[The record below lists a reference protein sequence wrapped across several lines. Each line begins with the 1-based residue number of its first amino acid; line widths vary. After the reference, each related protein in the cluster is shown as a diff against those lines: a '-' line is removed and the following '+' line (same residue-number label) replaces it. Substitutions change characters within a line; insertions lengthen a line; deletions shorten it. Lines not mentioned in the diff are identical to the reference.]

1 MAYKGTDYYL
11 LDELLTEE
19 QRLIR
24 DTVRDFV
31 DREVI
36 PIIGEY
42 YMKGEFPKHLVP
54 MMAELGLLAPWL
66 PPEYGG
72 SGIDSVAYGLINME
86 LERGD
91 SAMRSF
97 VSVTSGLVAYPIYT
111 FGSEEQ
117 KRKYLP
123 KLTSGELI
131 GCYGLT
137 EPDAGSDPGS
147 MRTYA
152 KRDGNEWVLNGAK
165 MWITNANIADFAV
178 VYARDID
185 SGKILGFIVERDMKG
200 VSFPEIKG
208 KLSLRASATGEIVL
222 DDVRVPE
229 ANRLPGVESLRHP
242 LMCLTQAR
250 YGIAWGAVGAAMAC
264 YEEALQYAKERIQF
278 GKPIAR
284 YQLIQMYLVEMLNE
298 ITKAQLLVYRLAQL
312 KDSGKMRYPQVSL
325 AKMNNVRMAL
335 DICRRARSVLGANG
349 ISIEFNCMRHAA
361 NLEAV
366 YTYEGT
372 HEMQTLIVGRDITGI
387 EAFRC
392 D

>member
-1 MAYKGTDYYL
+1 MAYKGTDYYMI
-11 LDELLTEE
+11 DELLTEE

-31 DREVI
+31 DKEVI

-42 YMKGEFPKHLVP
+42 YMNGEFPKHLVP
-54 MMAELGLLAPWL
+54 QMAELGLLAPWL
-66 PPEYGG
+66 PSEYGG
-72 SGIDSVAYGLINME
+72 SEIDAIAYGLINME

-111 FGSEEQ
+111 FGSEDQ
-117 KRKYLP
+117 KKKYLP

-152 KRDGNEWVLNGAK
+152 KKDGNEWVLNGAK

-200 VSFPEIKG
+200 VSFPEITG

-222 DDVRVPE
+222 EDVRVPE
-229 ANRLPGVESLRHP
+229 ANRLPGVDSLRHP

-298 ITKAQLLVYRLAQL
+298 ITKAQLLVYRLGQL

-335 DICRRARSVLGANG
+335 NICRRARSVLGANG

-372 HEMQTLIVGRDITGI
+372 HEMQTLIVGRDITGV

>member
-72 SGIDSVAYGLINME
+72 SGIDSIAYGLINME

-117 KRKYLP
+117 RKKYLP

-152 KRDGNEWVLNGAK
+152 KKDGNEWVLNGAK

-200 VSFPEIKG
+200 VSFPEITG

-229 ANRLPGVESLRHP
+229 SNRLPGVDSLRHP

>member
-1 MAYKGTDYYL
+1 MAYKGTDYYMI
-11 LDELLTEE
+11 DELLTEE

-31 DREVI
+31 DKEVI
-36 PIIGEY
+36 PIIGDY

-54 MMAELGLLAPWL
+54 QMAELGLLAPWL
-66 PPEYGG
+66 PSEYGG
-72 SGIDSVAYGLINME
+72 SEIDAIAYGLINME

-117 KRKYLP
+117 KKKYLP

-152 KRDGNEWVLNGAK
+152 KKDGNEWVLNGAK

-178 VYARDID
+178 VYAKDID
-185 SGKILGFIVERDMKG
+185 SGKVLGFIVERDMKG
-200 VSFPEIKG
+200 VSFPEITG

-222 DDVRVPE
+222 EDVRVPE
-229 ANRLPGVESLRHP
+229 ANRLPGVDSLRHP

-298 ITKAQLLVYRLAQL
+298 ITKAQLLVYRLGQL
-312 KDSGKMRYPQVSL
+312 KNSGKMRYPQVSL

-335 DICRRARSVLGANG
+335 NICRRARSVLGANG

-372 HEMQTLIVGRDITGI
+372 HEMQTLIVGRDITGV

>member
-11 LDELLTEE
+11 IDELLTEE
-19 QRLIR
+19 QKIIR

-31 DREVI
+31 DKEVI

-66 PPEYGG
+66 PADYGG
-72 SGIDSVAYGLINME
+72 SEIDAIAYGLINME

-97 VSVTSGLVAYPIYT
+97 VSVTSGLVAYPIFT

-117 KRKYLP
+117 KKKYLP

-152 KRDGNEWVLNGAK
+152 KKDGNEWVLNGAK

-178 VYARDID
+178 VYARDKD

-200 VSFPEIKG
+200 VSFPEITG

-222 DDVRVPE
+222 EDVRVPE
-229 ANRLPGVESLRHP
+229 ANRLPGVDSLRHP

-264 YEEALQYAKERIQF
+264 FEEALQYAKERIQF

-298 ITKAQLLVYRLAQL
+298 ITKAQLLVYRLGQL
-312 KDSGKMRYPQVSL
+312 KNSGKMRYPQVSL

-335 DICRRARSVLGANG
+335 NICRRARSVLGANG
-349 ISIEFNCMRHAA
+349 ISIEFNCMRHAS

>member
-1 MAYKGTDYYL
+1 MAYKGTDYYMI
-11 LDELLTEE
+11 DELLTEE

-31 DREVI
+31 DKEVI

-42 YMKGEFPKHLVP
+42 YMNGEFPKHLVP
-54 MMAELGLLAPWL
+54 RMAELGLLAPWL
-66 PPEYGG
+66 PSEYGG
-72 SGIDSVAYGLINME
+72 SEIDAIAYGLINME

-111 FGSEEQ
+111 FGSEDQ
-117 KRKYLP
+117 KKKYLP

-152 KRDGNEWVLNGAK
+152 KKDGNEWVLNGAK

-200 VSFPEIKG
+200 VSFPEITG

-222 DDVRVPE
+222 EDVRVPE
-229 ANRLPGVESLRHP
+229 ANRLPGVDSLRHP

-298 ITKAQLLVYRLAQL
+298 ITKAQLLVYRLGQL

-335 DICRRARSVLGANG
+335 NICRRARSVLGANG

-372 HEMQTLIVGRDITGI
+372 HEMQTLIVGRDITGV

>member
-72 SGIDSVAYGLINME
+72 SGIDSIAYGLINME

-117 KRKYLP
+117 KKKYLP
-123 KLTSGELI
+123 KLTAGELI

-152 KRDGNEWVLNGAK
+152 KKDGNEWVLNGAK

-200 VSFPEIKG
+200 VSFPEITG

-229 ANRLPGVESLRHP
+229 ANRLPGVDSLRHP

>member
-54 MMAELGLLAPWL
+54 MMAALGLLAPWL

>member
-11 LDELLTEE
+11 IDELLTEE
-19 QRLIR
+19 QKLIR

-31 DREVI
+31 DKEVI
-36 PIIGEY
+36 PIIGDY
-42 YMKGEFPKHLVP
+42 YMRGEFPKHLVHQI
-54 MMAELGLLAPWL
+54 AELGLLAPWL

-72 SGIDSVAYGLINME
+72 SGIDSIAYGLINME

-97 VSVTSGLVAYPIYT
+97 ISVTSGLVAYPIYT

-117 KRKYLP
+117 KKKYLP

-152 KRDGNEWVLNGAK
+152 KKDGNEWVLNGAK
-165 MWITNANIADFAV
+165 MWITNANIADIAV

-185 SGKILGFIVERDMKG
+185 SGKILGFIVERDLKG
-200 VSFPEIKG
+200 VSFPEITG

-222 DDVRVPE
+222 EDVRVPE
-229 ANRLPGVESLRHP
+229 SNRLPGVESLRHP

-298 ITKAQLLVYRLAQL
+298 ITKAQLLVYRLGQL
-312 KDSGKMRYPQVSL
+312 KDSGKIRYPQVSL

-335 DICRRARSVLGANG
+335 NICRRARSVLGANG